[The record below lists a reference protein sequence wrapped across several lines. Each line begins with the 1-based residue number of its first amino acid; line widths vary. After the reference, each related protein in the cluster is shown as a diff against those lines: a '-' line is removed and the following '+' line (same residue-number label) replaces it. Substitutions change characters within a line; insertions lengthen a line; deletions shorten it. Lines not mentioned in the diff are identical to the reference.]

1 MTSESSICTKLTSL
15 TYVIGSWPNFQT
27 GSSSPVECG
36 LAMAESLMWL
46 KASTHAHIHSPVGH
60 QLMEM
65 YKLDV
70 QMAEL
75 TAQLRQ
81 VCSQLHHGSRAK
93 VWRAVH

>member
-46 KASTHAHIHSPVGH
+46 KVLILPKMAEEQTNMV
-60 QLMEM
+60 
-65 YKLDV
+65 KL
-70 QMAEL
+70 QMAA
-75 TAQLRQ
+75 TVSWSAT
-81 VCSQLHHGSRAK
+81 
-93 VWRAVH
+93 